1 MRNRRRE
8 KWLGEQGITEEE
20 RVERGKQLGEQDH
33 TDFENPYVS

>member
-8 KWLGEQGITEEE
+8 KNLREQGITEEE
-20 RVERGKQLGEQDH
+20 RVERGKELGEQDC